1 MKRSSP
7 RHKLNVAPAWV
18 RGILAGMSVPENM
31 MELDARVEWPA
42 SPAEKMARL
51 KDHVAGMRS
60 VIVAFSAGVDST
72 FLAAIANEV
81 LGSRALAVTA
91 TSPSFPV
98 RELEEAVQLAKS
110 LGLNHRVIQSNELA
124 NPDYAN
130 NPNNRCYHCKTE
142 LYGLLRDIA
151 DAENFAR
158 IVDGTN
164 ADDLKDHRP
173 GRKAALEKRV
183 ESPLE
188 ELGFSKADIREASR
202 LMGLATSGKPA
213 FSCLASR
220 FPYGIE
226 ITREALSN
234 VERAENGLRDLGF
247 TELRLRVHHDVARIE
262 LPSEQIAMAAEPA
275 MREKITALIKACG
288 FLYVSLDLQGYRR
301 GSLNEVFKKRL

>member
-1 MKRSSP
+1 MLPSEK
-7 RHKLNVAPAWV
+7 
-18 RGILAGMSVPENM
+18 M
-31 MELDARVEWPA
+31 DATVEWPA
-42 SPAEKMARL
+42 SPAEKVEQL
-51 KDHVAGMRS
+51 KDRIAAMRS

-72 FLAAIANEV
+72 FLAALAGQI
-81 LGSRALAVTA
+81 LGDKALAVTA
-91 TSPSFPV
+91 TSPSFPR
-98 RELEEAVQLAKS
+98 RELDEAIALARS
-110 LGLNHRVIQSNELA
+110 LGLHHRVIDSNELA

-130 NPNNRCYHCKTE
+130 NPNSRCYHCKTE

-151 DAENFAR
+151 DREHYAH

-183 ESPLE
+183 ESPLQ
-188 ELGFSKADIREASR
+188 ELGFTKADIREASR
-202 LMGLATSGKPA
+202 AMGLATSDKPA

-226 ITREALSN
+226 ITREALAQ

-247 TELRLRVHHDVARIE
+247 SELRVRAHHDVARIE
-262 LPSEQIAMAAEPA
+262 LPAGQIASAAEPA
-275 MREKITALIKACG
+275 MREKIATLIKGCG

-301 GSLNEVFKKRL
+301 GSLNEVFKRPG